1 METMKVKWV
10 GTVPMLMHNERLA
23 DPLDPH
29 TKALA
34 ALTSTRGNA
43 KKTDAHVEDVARAE
57 WEGGLYHDDDI
68 GPFVPGYNVRACIRE
83 GAKLS
88 KLGRE
93 IERAVHVVED
103 KIAVQY
109 EGPRDVDGMW
119 SAKLYDRRSVKV
131 GQARVMRTR
140 PKFHHWTIE
149 FTLAWSED
157 RITREN
163 LVKVMREAGLLIGLG
178 EFRSRFGKFEVSA

>member
-57 WEGGLYHDDDI
+57 WEGGLYHDVDI

-103 KIAVQY
+103 KIEYGRTAPAGHLPPTQA
-109 EGPRDVDGMW
+109 ED
-119 SAKLYDRRSVKV
+119 ALDRAIRL
-131 GQARVMRTR
+131 
-140 PKFHHWTIE
+140 
-149 FTLAWSED
+149 LALHPD
-157 RITREN
+157 D
-163 LVKVMREAGLLIGLG
+163 
-178 EFRSRFGKFEVSA
+178 